1 MNEFEKQVFNSL
13 SEEEQEKIAGGETIN
28 PDDDLTK
35 EQCDKLKDAATS
47 TAPTHIKNFLKA
59 RPGIINSAMGYA
71 APGMWTSRWGPRWWN
86 QIKPNKPSQPL
97 NPNVPEETQQSATDP
112 NTTDKL

>member
-13 SEEEQEKIAGGETIN
+13 SEKEQEKIAGGETIN

-47 TAPTHIKNFLKA
+47 TAPTHIKNLLKA
-59 RPGIINSAMGYA
+59 HPEIINSAMGYA
-71 APGMWTSRWGPRWWN
+71 APSMLPWPYQNKLLRSRLIQAHQKKGT
-86 QIKPNKPSQPL
+86 
-97 NPNVPEETQQSATDP
+97 PENTVDP